1 MDGAPWGNINGS
13 AQNGDRKKTI
23 RRRFCARKGSMK
35 LVLRHLR
42 GWLYRR
48 YPAVSRGWYRKKL
61 AGYERRWGLED
72 HGFTK
77 EGFFRVFHERFLG
90 GNRPGRVYE
99 LGAGDGL
106 VGSLG
111 VWLEGLGK
119 GWSLEAWEHR
129 PFPLQSFIKHRFQT
143 KIHERRLINWSANE
157 RKSDL
162 VGITTRGSREAT
174 GVCRE
179 IRAGQIRPQW
189 VGLWNPTM
197 RPAWFRQ
204 MRSSGYQL
212 VLVYQ
217 RVEFYRDKKR

>member
-1 MDGAPWGNINGS
+1 MKRAL
-13 AQNGDRKKTI
+13 
-23 RRRFCARKGSMK
+23 RF
-35 LVLRHLR
+35 LR

-48 YPAVSRGWYRKKL
+48 YPAVSRTWYRKKL

-77 EGFFRVFHERFLG
+77 EGFFNVFQKRFLG
-90 GNRPGRVYE
+90 GNRVGRVYE
-99 LGAGDGL
+99 LVAGDGL

-119 GWSLEAWEHR
+119 GWSVEAWEHR
-129 PFPLQSFIKHRFQT
+129 PHPLAALCKNRLGT
-143 KIHERRLINWSANE
+143 KIYEGRLTSWSAEE
-157 RKSDL
+157 RKKDL
-162 VGITTRGSREAT
+162 VGITIRGAREAA

-179 IRAGQIRPQW
+179 ICTGQIQPHW

-197 RPAWFRQ
+197 RPAWFKR
-204 MRSSGYQL
+204 MRGAGYQL

-217 RVEFYRDKKR
+217 RMEFYADGERESGVGGQGSGEELKSEKSE